1 MLFSGQGGIR
11 PLFTAVRTI
20 LVCTLTLGVAYTALV
35 TGLGQVLMPAQA
47 NGSTFTDTSGE
58 TRGSA
63 LIGQSFLD
71 ANGEPI
77 AEYFQSRPSAAGDGY
92 DGTASTGTNWG
103 PENPDFIEAVK
114 ARRSQIA
121 EFNGVAESAVPADAV
136 TASSSG
142 LDPHISVAYADI
154 QIERVAKARQLDE
167 QQVRDLVAAHTEQP
181 ALGYLGE
188 PVVNVAKLNL
198 ALDELKGN

>member
-1 MLFSGQGGIR
+1 M
-11 PLFTAVRTI
+11 
-20 LVCTLTLGVAYTALV
+20 
-35 TGLGQVLMPAQA
+35 
-47 NGSTFTDTSGE
+47 
-58 TRGSA
+58 
-63 LIGQSFLD
+63 
-71 ANGEPI
+71 
-77 AEYFQSRPSAAGDGY
+77 
-92 DGTASTGTNWG
+92 
-103 PENPDFIEAVK
+103 
-114 ARRSQIA
+114 
-121 EFNGVAESAVPADAV
+121 PADAV

-142 LDPHISVAYADI
+142 LDPHISEAYADI

>member
-20 LVCTLTLGVAYTALV
+20 LVCTLTLGVAYTALM
-35 TGLGQVLMPAQA
+35 TGLGQLLMPAQA
-47 NGSTFTDTSGE
+47 NGSTFTDASGE
-58 TRGSA
+58 VRGSS

-71 ANGEPI
+71 ADGNPI
-77 AEYFQSRPSAAGDGY
+77 PEYFQSRPSAAGDGY
-92 DGTASTGTNWG
+92 DGTASSGTNWG
-103 PENPDFIEAVK
+103 PENPEFIEAVK
-114 ARRSQIA
+114 ERRSQIA
-121 EFNGVAESAVPADAV
+121 KFNGVEESAVPADAV

-154 QIERVAKARQLDE
+154 QIERVAKARGLDV
-167 QQVRDLVAAHTEQP
+167 QQVRELVKAHTEQP
-181 ALGYLGE
+181 SIGFLGE
-188 PVVNVAKLNL
+188 SVVNVAKLNL

>member
-92 DGTASTGTNWG
+92 DGTASSGANWG
-103 PENPDFIEAVK
+103 PENPDFIETVK